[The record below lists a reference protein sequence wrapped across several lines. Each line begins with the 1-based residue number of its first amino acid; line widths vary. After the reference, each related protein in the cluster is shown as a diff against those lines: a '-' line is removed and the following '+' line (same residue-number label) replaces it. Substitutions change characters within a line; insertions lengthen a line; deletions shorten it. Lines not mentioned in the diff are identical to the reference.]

1 MPASLKFESA
11 AGTAAATLSEVK
23 LVTLADNTGNEYTL
37 DITTNDL
44 KVRYTPN
51 GGQITEHKI
60 TGLSTALGSL
70 LSTKDNNESVLVDT
84 LGNFLD
90 SPDKAKY
97 DGQNNQTVKE
107 FLVGKGL
114 KGANGAK
121 GLKGDKGDTGLKG
134 DKGDTG
140 PKGADGKDGAQGP
153 QGEKGDTGLKGD
165 KGDTGPKGADG
176 KDGAQ
181 GPQGEKGDTGLKGDK
196 GDTGPKGADGKDG
209 AQGPQGE
216 KGDPGADGKSPI
228 AAEKALQEHVT
239 KISIESPEFKRA
251 VQEEMSQPYFEP
263 PTSDD
268 AALNWTW

>member
-90 SPDKAKY
+90 RPDKAKY

-121 GLKGDKGDTGLKG
+121 GLKGDKGDTG
-134 DKGDTG
+134 
-140 PKGADGKDGAQGP
+140 
-153 QGEKGDTGLKGD
+153 
-165 KGDTGPKGADG
+165 
-176 KDGAQ
+176 
-181 GPQGEKGDTGLKGDK
+181 
-196 GDTGPKGADGKDG
+196 PKGADGKDG

-216 KGDPGADGKSPI
+216 KGDPGADGKSPTAAEI

>member
-11 AGTAAATLSEVK
+11 AGTAAATLAEVK

-44 KVRYTPN
+44 KVGYTPN

-60 TGLSTALGSL
+60 TGLSTALRSL

-97 DGQNNQTVKE
+97 DGQNKQTVKE
-107 FLVGKGL
+107 FLVSK
-114 KGANGAK
+114 
-121 GLKGDKGDTGLKG
+121 GLKG

-140 PKGADGKDGAQGP
+140 PKGEDGKNG
-153 QGEKGDTGLKGD
+153 T
-165 KGDTGPKGADG
+165 
-176 KDGAQ
+176 
-181 GPQGEKGDTGLKGDK
+181 
-196 GDTGPKGADGKDG
+196 
-209 AQGPQGE
+209 
-216 KGDPGADGKSPI
+216 SPS
-228 AAEKALQEHVT
+228 AAEKALQDHVT

>member
-114 KGANGAK
+114 KGANGAQ
-121 GLKGDKGDTGLKG
+121 GPQGDKGDTGLKG

-153 QGEKGDTGLKGD
+153 QGD
-165 KGDTGPKGADG
+165 
-176 KDGAQ
+176 
-181 GPQGEKGDTGLKGDK
+181 
-196 GDTGPKGADGKDG
+196 
-209 AQGPQGE
+209 
-216 KGDPGADGKSPI
+216 KGDPGADGKSPTAAEI

-251 VQEEMSQPYFEP
+251 VQEEISQPYFEP

>member
-11 AGTAAATLSEVK
+11 AGTAAATLTEVK
-23 LVTLADNTGNEYTL
+23 LVTLTDNTGNEYTL

-44 KVRYTPN
+44 KVGYTPN

-114 KGANGAK
+114 KG
-121 GLKGDKGDTGLKG
+121 

-140 PKGADGKDGAQGP
+140 PKGADGKDGAQG
-153 QGEKGDTGLKGD
+153 LKGD
-165 KGDTGPKGADG
+165 KGDTGLKGADG
-176 KDGAQ
+176 
-181 GPQGEKGDTGLKGDK
+181 T
-196 GDTGPKGADGKDG
+196 
-209 AQGPQGE
+209 
-216 KGDPGADGKSPI
+216 SPSAAEI
-228 AAEKALQEHVT
+228 AAEKALQEYVT

-251 VQEEMSQPYFEP
+251 VQEEMSQPSFDI

>member
-121 GLKGDKGDTGLKG
+121 GLKGDKGDTGPKG
-134 DKGDTG
+134 ADGKDGAKGPQGEKGDTG
-140 PKGADGKDGAQGP
+140 PKGADGKDEA
-153 QGEKGDTGLKGD
+153 KGLKGD

-176 KDGAQ
+176 KD
-181 GPQGEKGDTGLKGDK
+181 E
-196 GDTGPKGADGKDG
+196 

-216 KGDPGADGKSPI
+216 KGDPGADGKSPTAAEI

>member
-121 GLKGDKGDTGLKG
+121 GLKGDKGDTG
-134 DKGDTG
+134 
-140 PKGADGKDGAQGP
+140 PKGADGKDGA
-153 QGEKGDTGLKGD
+153 K
-165 KGDTGPKGADG
+165 
-176 KDGAQ
+176 
-181 GPQGEKGDTGLKGDK
+181 
-196 GDTGPKGADGKDG
+196 
-209 AQGPQGE
+209 GPQGE
-216 KGDPGADGKSPI
+216 KGDPGADGKSPT

>member
-114 KGANGAK
+114 KGANGA
-121 GLKGDKGDTGLKG
+121 
-134 DKGDTG
+134 
-140 PKGADGKDGAQGP
+140 
-153 QGEKGDTGLKGD
+153 
-165 KGDTGPKGADG
+165 
-176 KDGAQ
+176 Q

-216 KGDPGADGKSPI
+216 KGDPGADGKSPTAAEI

-251 VQEEMSQPYFEP
+251 VQEEISQPYFEP

>member
-114 KGANGAK
+114 KGANGAQ
-121 GLKGDKGDTGLKG
+121 GPQGEKGDTGLKG

-153 QGEKGDTGLKGD
+153 QGE

-216 KGDPGADGKSPI
+216 KGDPGADGKSPTAAEI

-251 VQEEMSQPYFEP
+251 VQEEISQPYFEP

>member
-11 AGTAAATLSEVK
+11 AGTAAATLAEVK

-121 GLKGDKGDTGLKG
+121 GLKGDKGN
-134 DKGDTG
+134 TG

-153 QGEKGDTGLKGD
+153 QGEKGDTG
-165 KGDTGPKGADG
+165 PKGADG

-181 GPQGEKGDTGLKGDK
+181 GLKGEK

-216 KGDPGADGKSPI
+216 KGDPGADGKSPTAAEI

>member
-121 GLKGDKGDTGLKG
+121 GLKGDKGDTG
-134 DKGDTG
+134 
-140 PKGADGKDGAQGP
+140 PKGADGKDGA
-153 QGEKGDTGLKGD
+153 K
-165 KGDTGPKGADG
+165 
-176 KDGAQ
+176 
-181 GPQGEKGDTGLKGDK
+181 
-196 GDTGPKGADGKDG
+196 
-209 AQGPQGE
+209 GPQGE
-216 KGDPGADGKSPI
+216 KGDPGADGKSPTAAEI

>member
-153 QGEKGDTGLKGD
+153 QGEKGD
-165 KGDTGPKGADG
+165 
-176 KDGAQ
+176 
-181 GPQGEKGDTGLKGDK
+181 
-196 GDTGPKGADGKDG
+196 
-209 AQGPQGE
+209 
-216 KGDPGADGKSPI
+216 PGADGKSPI